1 MFTYQLKMLMLLN
14 YNMVFEITV
23 EKYHHITDQKT

>member
-14 YNMVFEITV
+14 SNMVLQIKM
-23 EKYHHITDQKT
+23 EKYHHITDQNT